1 MAGFTQN
8 LTPSSRSLR
17 ASARLARG
25 SHSYGSFPAES
36 GMLAT
41 GSSSVIVTNGSGEPK
56 FARCLQRTSGR
67 DSSSDP
73 SETRNSRRDVVAAP
87 GWRRIVN
94 LRFFVGGVLGS
105 NRGNSPMVALFG
117 NAPLGTKG
125 VICVSGNRPEVS
137 MSGSRDQNRIQPV
150 DPDHATGAIRRLFAE
165 IRAKFALVP
174 NLLRV
179 VANAPAALEGL
190 MGLSAALA
198 RGALDEK
205 TREQLALAIAESN
218 LCAYCLSG
226 HTAMAA
232 KIGLSR
238 VEIDDAI
245 RASAADARTDA
256 ILKLARS
263 IVVQRGELSD
273 ADLGRARAGGL
284 SDGEIVE
291 TVANVALN
299 IFENY
304 MSHVARVP
312 IDFPQSQ
319 SRETSD

>member
-1 MAGFTQN
+1 
-8 LTPSSRSLR
+8 
-17 ASARLARG
+17 
-25 SHSYGSFPAES
+25 
-36 GMLAT
+36 
-41 GSSSVIVTNGSGEPK
+41 
-56 FARCLQRTSGR
+56 
-67 DSSSDP
+67 
-73 SETRNSRRDVVAAP
+73 
-87 GWRRIVN
+87 
-94 LRFFVGGVLGS
+94 
-105 NRGNSPMVALFG
+105 
-117 NAPLGTKG
+117 
-125 VICVSGNRPEVS
+125 
-137 MSGSRDQNRIQPV
+137 MSGSRDQNRMQLV
-150 DPDHATGAIRRLFAE
+150 DPHHATGAIRRLFAE

-174 NLLRV
+174 NLFRV
-179 VANAPAALEGL
+179 LANAPAALEGL

-312 IDFPQSQ
+312 IDFPHHE
-319 SRETSD
+319 SRETSDGGGESNG

>member
-1 MAGFTQN
+1 M
-8 LTPSSRSLR
+8 
-17 ASARLARG
+17 
-25 SHSYGSFPAES
+25 
-36 GMLAT
+36 
-41 GSSSVIVTNGSGEPK
+41 
-56 FARCLQRTSGR
+56 
-67 DSSSDP
+67 
-73 SETRNSRRDVVAAP
+73 SE
-87 GWRRIVN
+87 
-94 LRFFVGGVLGS
+94 
-105 NRGNSPMVALFG
+105 
-117 NAPLGTKG
+117 
-125 VICVSGNRPEVS
+125 
-137 MSGSRDQNRIQPV
+137 SRDQNRIPRV
-150 DPDHATGAIRRLFAE
+150 DPDHATGAIGRLFAE

-174 NLLRV
+174 NLFRV
-179 VANAPAALEGL
+179 LANAPAALEGL

-218 LCAYCLSG
+218 LCAYCLSE

-273 ADLGRARAGGL
+273 ADLVRACAAGL
-284 SDGEIVE
+284 NDGDIVE

-304 MSHVARVP
+304 MSHIARVA
-312 IDFPQSQ
+312 IDFPQHESRDRRSQ
-319 SRETSD
+319 GGESNGQR

>member
-1 MAGFTQN
+1 MT
-8 LTPSSRSLR
+8 
-17 ASARLARG
+17 
-25 SHSYGSFPAES
+25 E
-36 GMLAT
+36 
-41 GSSSVIVTNGSGEPK
+41 
-56 FARCLQRTSGR
+56 
-67 DSSSDP
+67 
-73 SETRNSRRDVVAAP
+73 
-87 GWRRIVN
+87 
-94 LRFFVGGVLGS
+94 
-105 NRGNSPMVALFG
+105 
-117 NAPLGTKG
+117 
-125 VICVSGNRPEVS
+125 
-137 MSGSRDQNRIQPV
+137 SRDQNRIQPV
-150 DPDHATGAIRRLFAE
+150 DPARATGAITRLFAE

-174 NLLRV
+174 NLFRV
-179 VANAPAALEGL
+179 LANAPAALEGL

-226 HTAMAA
+226 HTVMAA

-256 ILKLARS
+256 VLKLARS
-263 IVVQRGELSD
+263 IVVQRGELTD
-273 ADLGRARAGGL
+273 ADLRRARAGGL

-312 IDFPQSQ
+312 IDFPKKE
-319 SRETSD
+319 SRAASDGGGESNGQR

>member
-1 MAGFTQN
+1 M
-8 LTPSSRSLR
+8 
-17 ASARLARG
+17 
-25 SHSYGSFPAES
+25 
-36 GMLAT
+36 
-41 GSSSVIVTNGSGEPK
+41 
-56 FARCLQRTSGR
+56 
-67 DSSSDP
+67 
-73 SETRNSRRDVVAAP
+73 SE
-87 GWRRIVN
+87 
-94 LRFFVGGVLGS
+94 
-105 NRGNSPMVALFG
+105 
-117 NAPLGTKG
+117 
-125 VICVSGNRPEVS
+125 
-137 MSGSRDQNRIQPV
+137 SRDQNRIQPV

-174 NLLRV
+174 NLFRV
-179 VANAPAALEGL
+179 LANAPAALEGL

-205 TREQLALAIAESN
+205 TREQLAIAIAESN
-218 LCAYCLSG
+218 LCAYCLRG

-304 MSHVARVP
+304 MSHVARIP

>member
-1 MAGFTQN
+1 
-8 LTPSSRSLR
+8 
-17 ASARLARG
+17 
-25 SHSYGSFPAES
+25 
-36 GMLAT
+36 
-41 GSSSVIVTNGSGEPK
+41 
-56 FARCLQRTSGR
+56 
-67 DSSSDP
+67 
-73 SETRNSRRDVVAAP
+73 
-87 GWRRIVN
+87 
-94 LRFFVGGVLGS
+94 
-105 NRGNSPMVALFG
+105 
-117 NAPLGTKG
+117 
-125 VICVSGNRPEVS
+125 
-137 MSGSRDQNRIQPV
+137 MSGSRDQNRIQPL

-174 NLLRV
+174 NLFRV
-179 VANAPAALEGL
+179 LANAPAALEGL

-218 LCAYCLSG
+218 LCPYCLSA

-245 RASAADARTDA
+245 RARAADARTDA
-256 ILKLARS
+256 LLKLARS

-304 MSHVARVP
+304 VSHVARVP
-312 IDFPQSQ
+312 IDCPQSQ
-319 SRETSD
+319 SHETSGQGGE

>member
-1 MAGFTQN
+1 M
-8 LTPSSRSLR
+8 PD
-17 ASARLARG
+17 
-25 SHSYGSFPAES
+25 
-36 GMLAT
+36 
-41 GSSSVIVTNGSGEPK
+41 PK
-56 FARCLQRTSGR
+56 NQ
-67 DSSSDP
+67 
-73 SETRNSRRDVVAAP
+73 
-87 GWRRIVN
+87 I
-94 LRFFVGGVLGS
+94 
-105 NRGNSPMVALFG
+105 
-117 NAPLGTKG
+117 
-125 VICVSGNRPEVS
+125 
-137 MSGSRDQNRIQPV
+137 RIQPV
-150 DPDHATGAIRRLFAE
+150 EPDQATGAMGRLFAE
-165 IRAKFALVP
+165 IRARFALVP
-174 NLLRV
+174 NLFRV
-179 VANAPAALEGL
+179 LANAPAALEGL
-190 MGLSAALA
+190 VGLSAALA

-238 VEIDDAI
+238 VEINDAI

-263 IVVQRGELSD
+263 IVVQRGELTD
-273 ADLGRARAGGL
+273 ADLGRARAAGL
-284 SDGEIVE
+284 SEGEIVE

-319 SRETSD
+319 SGETSG

>member
-1 MAGFTQN
+1 M
-8 LTPSSRSLR
+8 SESR
-17 ASARLARG
+17 
-25 SHSYGSFPAES
+25 
-36 GMLAT
+36 
-41 GSSSVIVTNGSGEPK
+41 V
-56 FARCLQRTSGR
+56 
-67 DSSSDP
+67 
-73 SETRNSRRDVVAAP
+73 
-87 GWRRIVN
+87 
-94 LRFFVGGVLGS
+94 
-105 NRGNSPMVALFG
+105 
-117 NAPLGTKG
+117 
-125 VICVSGNRPEVS
+125 
-137 MSGSRDQNRIQPV
+137 QNRIPRV

-174 NLLRV
+174 NLFRV
-179 VANAPAALEGL
+179 LANAPAALEGL

-218 LCAYCLSG
+218 LCAYCLSE

-245 RASAADARTDA
+245 RARAADARTDA
-256 ILKLARS
+256 ILKLARC

-273 ADLGRARAGGL
+273 ADLAGARAGGL
-284 SDGEIVE
+284 NDGDIVE

-304 MSHVARVP
+304 MSHIARVA
-312 IDFPQSQ
+312 IDFPQHESRARRSQ
-319 SRETSD
+319 GDESNGQR

>member
-1 MAGFTQN
+1 M
-8 LTPSSRSLR
+8 SESR
-17 ASARLARG
+17 
-25 SHSYGSFPAES
+25 
-36 GMLAT
+36 
-41 GSSSVIVTNGSGEPK
+41 N
-56 FARCLQRTSGR
+56 
-67 DSSSDP
+67 
-73 SETRNSRRDVVAAP
+73 
-87 GWRRIVN
+87 
-94 LRFFVGGVLGS
+94 
-105 NRGNSPMVALFG
+105 
-117 NAPLGTKG
+117 
-125 VICVSGNRPEVS
+125 
-137 MSGSRDQNRIQPV
+137 QNRIQPV
-150 DPDHATGAIRRLFAE
+150 DPDRATRAIKRIFTK
-165 IRAKFALVP
+165 IGSKFALIP
-174 NLLRV
+174 NLFRV
-179 VANAPAALEGL
+179 LANAPAALEGL

-198 RGALDEK
+198 RGSLDEK

-218 LCAYCLSG
+218 LCPYCLSE

-312 IDFPQSQ
+312 IDFPQS
-319 SRETSD
+319 